1 MIIVFYNDHNYKHIN
16 KFLLKIFYL
25 KYDSYHH
32 NVREKNNLK
41 LSEFRLFI
49 RSVIASKRIQL
60 ILK

>member
-1 MIIVFYNDHNYKHIN
+1 MIIVFYNYHNYKHAN

-25 KYDSYHH
+25 KYDSYHQ

-49 RSVIASKRIQL
+49 RPAIASKRI
-60 ILK
+60 